1 MGDHDPGTEGTIFP
15 NLTSSQDVFTYAKL
29 FALFVIIVTGVVQLC
44 RGKVK
49 IAEKEL
55 LSKPPQNENFTFD
68 ETEPDVTKVALSFY
82 SGEMF
87 PQKTT

>member
-29 FALFVIIVTGVVQLC
+29 FALFVIIVTGVVQLY

-49 IAEKEL
+49 IVEK
-55 LSKPPQNENFTFD
+55 
-68 ETEPDVTKVALSFY
+68 
-82 SGEMF
+82 
-87 PQKTT
+87 